1 MISPTAIDH
10 TCLVVTSLRRA
21 KAYYETLF
29 DFDIRPRDGDPIT
42 LVVESPAVHFFLT
55 ESPDAPAEFLR
66 KQHISFRVAD
76 LDAVIAQLRAL
87 GIAGATNGR
96 VTFFAHGNYRWCEWR
111 DPDGIRLECV
121 EPL

>member
-21 KAYYETLF
+21 KAYYEKLF
-29 DFDIRPRDGDPIT
+29 DFAMRPREGDPDA

-55 ESPDAPAEFLR
+55 EAPDAPAEFLR
-66 KQHISFRVAD
+66 RQHLSFRVAD
-76 LDAVIAQLRAL
+76 LDAAVAQLRAL
-87 GIAGATNGR
+87 GIADATVGR
-96 VTFFAHGNYRWCEWR
+96 VTFFAHANYRWCEWR